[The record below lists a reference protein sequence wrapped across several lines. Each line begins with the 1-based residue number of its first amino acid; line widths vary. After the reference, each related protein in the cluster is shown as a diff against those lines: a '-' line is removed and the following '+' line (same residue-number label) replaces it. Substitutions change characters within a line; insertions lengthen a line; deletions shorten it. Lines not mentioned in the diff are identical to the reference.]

1 MVVVRLLG
9 GLGNQ
14 MFQYACGRAVAARAG
29 VSFRLDTS
37 DIEHSTPA
45 APRRYQL
52 DVFNIAATLVA
63 SEELDRLFEP
73 PQKIS
78 LWQKWIGG
86 GSKHAPMSR
95 VVERHFHFDPAIL
108 EAGDNVYLDGY
119 FQSEKYFLDQAE
131 IIRRDF
137 TLRRELE
144 FRLNRD
150 LLPQVQ
156 QCESV
161 SLHVRRGDFAFHK
174 ETNQFHGLCPP
185 EYYRRCLEHVAA
197 QVRNPVVFL
206 FSDEPDWVRDNFH
219 LTQPVTLV
227 SNGRL
232 QDYEELLLMSH
243 CRHHIIANSS
253 FSWWGAW
260 LDPRPDK
267 IVCAPEHWFA
277 DKLMNTSDL
286 IPAGWIRF

>member
-29 VSFRLDTS
+29 SRLLLDTS
-37 DIEHSTPA
+37 DIALSTPA
-45 APRRYQL
+45 VRRRHQL
-52 DVFNIAATLVA
+52 HVFNIKAKPVS
-63 SEELDRLFEP
+63 SEVMERLFELP
-73 PQKIS
+73 KNLYQ
-78 LWQKWIGG
+78 WQEWIESGG
-86 GSKHAPMSR
+86 KRPPMSR
-95 VVERHFHFDPAIL
+95 LVERYFHFDPAIL
-108 EAGDNVYLDGY
+108 HAGDNVYLDGF
-119 FQSEKYFLDQAE
+119 FQSEKYFLDQVE

-137 TLRRELE
+137 TLRLGLE
-144 FRLNRD
+144 FRMNRD
-150 LLPQVQ
+150 LLPQVE

-161 SLHVRRGDFAFHK
+161 SIHVRRGDYASDK
-174 ETNQFHGLCPP
+174 KTNQFHGLCPP

-197 QVRNPVVFL
+197 QVRNPVFFL
-206 FSDEPDWVRDNFH
+206 FSDEPDWVRENLH
-219 LTQPVTLV
+219 LSQPVTLV

-232 QDYEELLLMSH
+232 KDYEELRLMSL

-277 DKLMNTSDL
+277 DKLINTSDL
-286 IPAGWIRF
+286 IPEGWIRF